1 MRRLKYL
8 IVIALAATAVG
19 CTSVP
24 KKELIVAQKVDM
36 KGRDILTVVMTHLE
50 KKKEIA
56 AFNAVIL
63 SEIGSPKIVPKVPEG
78 VDTYVEEA
86 LREAMANRTAPV
98 LKDLLDVFTE
108 ALSFDTLLLVRTE
121 AADVTDSFIGIPLH
135 TYPDSMKV
143 TATLFDA
150 KEGGLIGAIT
160 SPVRVMDKDSRIVD
174 IGSGGQSVIAELL
187 KKVKLD
193 APKKAEESGGSSKDL
208 KALVKACKKEDDGA
222 ACRKLGDLYMKK
234 GESPDSREKAAALY
248 RRGCD
253 LKDKA
258 SCKKYDALSEEP
270 EETNDEDEED
280 I

>member
-1 MRRLKYL
+1 MRRANLLTLL
-8 IVIALAATAVG
+8 ILFATALG
-19 CTSVP
+19 CSSIP
-24 KKELIVAQKVDM
+24 GKDIVVARQVEM
-36 KGRDILTVVMTHLE
+36 QGRDILTVVMTHLE

-56 AFNAVIL
+56 AFNAGIL

-234 GESPDSREKAAALY
+234 GDSPDSREKAAALY
-248 RRGCD
+248 RQGCD
-253 LKDKA
+253 LGDKA
-258 SCKKYDALSEEP
+258 SCKKYDALSEE
-270 EETNDEDEED
+270 EEDEED
-280 I
+280 EDE